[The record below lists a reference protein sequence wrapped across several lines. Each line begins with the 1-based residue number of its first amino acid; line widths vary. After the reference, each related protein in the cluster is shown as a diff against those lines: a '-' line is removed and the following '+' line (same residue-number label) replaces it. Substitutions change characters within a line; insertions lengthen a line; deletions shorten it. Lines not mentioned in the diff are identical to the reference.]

1 MPTNC
6 PKGKTA
12 SFTTGGHFQD
22 PAAFHYSKAIAGS
35 GTVGNEQTLDPFLAA
50 PRKMF
55 PGTSTHVADSPLSAA
70 NRGVVDQHRGPDS
83 SGCETITKGMSSDQC
98 IRFPLPVVGF
108 KVCVKKVPFH
118 RASRVIRSND
128 AVRRQYDRD
137 KSD

>member
-55 PGTSTHVADSPLSAA
+55 PGTSTHAAASPLSAA
-70 NRGVVDQHRGPDS
+70 NRGCRRPTS
-83 SGCETITKGMSSDQC
+83 RSGQLWLCNDKRRECPATNALG
-98 IRFPLPVVGF
+98 
-108 KVCVKKVPFH
+108 
-118 RASRVIRSND
+118 ASYRW
-128 AVRRQYDRD
+128 
-137 KSD
+137 